1 MEGTAAGLIGRA
13 RELAALRRAVEDGQ
27 VVTLVGAPGAGKTT
41 LARALLGTR
50 GRGQSSLFVDLS
62 PARDTL
68 AVLRALATSLRT
80 ALAREADE
88 HTDRVRL
95 ASSLDR
101 LLASRTL
108 ASARA
113 LVVLDNAEQCIDDV
127 AWLVG
132 RWVAIARARVV
143 VTSRESLRIEGETVL
158 LVSPLAVPAE
168 GASAREVLASDS
180 VRLVASRAGL
190 SPSEGDAARLA
201 ALVRR
206 LDGIP
211 LALELAASRVA
222 LLGLDDVATRL
233 TVGSPK
239 ETLDLLTYGRRDA
252 SERQSTLRGAIAW
265 SYALLSDDERALFA
279 ALSAFR
285 GAFSPE
291 DAVAARPAAMSEPR
305 ALDVLQAL
313 CDKSLVAR
321 RPDQRLG
328 FLESI
333 REHASEQP
341 RDPGTE
347 VRIAAHFAARARRAL
362 AEVGTHGARSA
373 LGWLHAELD
382 NLLGVHDGLAS
393 AGQLERRE
401 GAPREVVDDAAW
413 LLLGIDAILQRVGPS
428 SMHASRLDRVL
439 AAGVSPALEVPLRV
453 ARARIHRDAGAMEAG
468 EVELARAMSV
478 ADERERASVRA
489 ELGEAR
495 LARGAIEE
503 AEATLREALEEA
515 RRTGSLIGEQKAA
528 ARLGLAL
535 HARGRLDDA
544 QSFYEQALDLA
555 SRLASPALEAMAHRD
570 LGSLLLQRGFFA
582 RARAHYAEALARTPH
597 DDLRLEGIVRGNLG
611 IIALEEGEL
620 EVATTSFRR
629 ALECLRRIGD
639 RTFEAHL
646 LVYAGLTQFER
657 GSPAEARDAYSS
669 AIDTLAEVGDAR
681 MEGIARAAR
690 AVAGA
695 ALGEDGAPDNDLA
708 VATRRLAGVEDPA
721 LLALL
726 EVSRAHV
733 AMLGAHGAVEARQE
747 AVRVAAETEALARV
761 SDDLRFARRAL
772 VRALPAERFVFSP
785 GGAGFIAP
793 DGAKIDLSRRATL
806 ARLLEALVQ
815 KRLQSPGV
823 AASFDELI
831 AAGWPGERVLPLAAQ
846 NRLRV
851 AVTTLRNMGLRQVL
865 VFREGGH
872 LLDPDVPAVIAG

>member
-1 MEGTAAGLIGRA
+1 MSPELIGRE
-13 RELAALRRAVEDGQ
+13 RELAVLHADVE
-27 VVTLVGAPGAGKTT
+27 VHRLVTLVGAPGAGKTT
-41 LARALLGTR
+41 LSRALLARRAR
-50 GRGQSSLFVDLS
+50 GGSVFVDLS
-62 PARDTL
+62 TARTTL
-68 AVLRALATSLRT
+68 AVLRALALALDTPLARDADDQRDRD
-80 ALAREADE
+80 ALAPA
-88 HTDRVRL
+88 
-95 ASSLDR
+95 LDR
-101 LLASRTL
+101 LLASTLL
-108 ASARA
+108 ASAKT
-113 LVVLDNAEQCIDDV
+113 LVVLDNAEQCVDDV
-127 AWLVG
+127 AWCVA
-132 RWVAIARARVV
+132 RWVSAARAHVL
-143 VTSRESLRIEGETVL
+143 VTSREALRISGEKV
-158 LVSPLAVPAE
+158 VAVAPLAVPMEDAPP
-168 GASAREVLASDS
+168 AEVLASDS
-180 VRLVASRAGL
+180 VALLALRAGL
-190 SPSEGDAARLA
+190 TPTVEDAPRLA

-211 LALELAASRVA
+211 LALELAARRVA
-222 LLGLDDVATRL
+222 LLGLEDVASRL
-233 TVGSPK
+233 AGSR

-252 SERQSTLRGAIAW
+252 SDRQSTLRGAIAW
-265 SYALLSDDERALFA
+265 SHALLSTDERSLFA
-279 ALSAFR
+279 ALAAFR
-285 GAFSPE
+285 GSFSPE
-291 DAVAARPAAMSEPR
+291 DAVAARASGTSEAR

-321 RPDQRLG
+321 RADGRLG
-328 FLESI
+328 LLEAI
-333 REHASEQP
+333 REYAAEQA

-347 VRIAAHFAARARRAL
+347 VRLASHFASRARQAVEDVGSPRARTAL
-362 AEVGTHGARSA
+362 AWLRS
-373 LGWLHAELD
+373 ELE
-382 NLLGVHDGLAS
+382 NLLGVLDALIDAGHFDARSREAAS
-393 AGQLERRE
+393 TEGPSSALES
-401 GAPREVVDDAAW
+401 ATS

-439 AAGVSPALEVPLRV
+439 ARPLSPSLEVPLRL
-453 ARARIHRDAGAMEAG
+453 ARARIHRDAGAMELG
-468 EVELARAMSV
+468 EAEIARAI
-478 ADERERASVRA
+478 AIAPERERAGVRA

-495 LARGAIEE
+495 LARGAIDE
-503 AEATLREALEEA
+503 AEVTLREALDEA
-515 RRTGSLIGEQKAA
+515 RTTGTLLGEQKAA

-544 QSFYEQALDLA
+544 QAFYEQALDLA
-555 SRLASPALEAMAHRD
+555 SRLASPALEAVAHRD

-620 EVATTSFRR
+620 EVATASFRR

-657 GSPAEARDAYSS
+657 GSPAEAREAYAG

-690 AVAGA
+690 AVAVA
-695 ALGEDGAPDNDLA
+695 ALGEDGAPENDLA

-726 EVSRAHV
+726 DVSRAHV
-733 AMLGAHGAVEARQE
+733 AMLGAHGAIEARQE
-747 AVRVAAETEALARV
+747 AVRVAQETEALARV

-785 GGAGFIAP
+785 AGAGFVAP
-793 DGAKIDLSRRATL
+793 DGARIDLSRRATL
-806 ARLLEALVQ
+806 ARLLDALVQ
-815 KRLQSPGV
+815 KRLAQPGV

-851 AVTTLRNMGLRQVL
+851 AMTTLRNMGLRQVL
-865 VFREGGH
+865 VFRDGGH
-872 LLDPDVPAVIAG
+872 LLDPDVPAVISA